1 MAVGGSSSPSS
12 VSQVHALPIRATT
25 SKQNSLQTAFKQLP
39 HSFHAASQRVPRRGD
54 RAPCRASELG
64 PVQPVGLGGGGPEG
78 GPERAQ
84 ERQDKTKLKEEV
96 EELRAQL
103 DHREVELKVR
113 RHQAARTN
121 KLLLHPQDLLRRQ
134 EILVKSQRRQMGV
147 EMRKR

>member
-1 MAVGGSSSPSS
+1 ML
-12 VSQVHALPIRATT
+12 QALRYRE
-25 SKQNSLQTAFKQLP
+25 QNK
-39 HSFHAASQRVPRRGD
+39 
-54 RAPCRASELG
+54 ELKRIG
-64 PVQPVGLGGGGPEG
+64 
-78 GPERAQ
+78 RAQ
-84 ERQDKTKLKEEV
+84 ERQDKAKLKEEV

-103 DHREVELKVR
+103 DNREVELKVR